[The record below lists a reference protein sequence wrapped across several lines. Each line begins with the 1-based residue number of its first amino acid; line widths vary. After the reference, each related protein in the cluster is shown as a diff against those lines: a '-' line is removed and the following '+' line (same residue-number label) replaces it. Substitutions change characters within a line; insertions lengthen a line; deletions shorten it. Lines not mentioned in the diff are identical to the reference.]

1 MHADQVEITTDVV
14 AALVAAQFPDWSA
27 LPVRPVTSYGTVNA
41 LFRLG
46 EDIVLRFPLQ
56 PNLDPEL
63 RDDLLT
69 EQANAR
75 RIAAYVSVAVPE
87 PLAIGEPGEGYGG
100 PWTAYRWIPGET
112 ASAGSIGDRDVFARD
127 LAGFVTALHGIDTGG
142 RKWAGHGRGG
152 PLRTKDDYVRDC
164 LARSGHL
171 TDTATLARI
180 WADCLDA
187 PANDGDDVW
196 IHADLMPGNIL
207 VRDGRLAAVI
217 DLGAVYVGDPAA
229 DLQPAWNL
237 LGPGARES
245 YRRALGVDEATWRRG
260 RGWAL
265 LQAIGALW
273 YYVDTNP
280 VMADTARHTLDALL
294 E

>member
-87 PLAIGEPGEGYGG
+87 PLAIGEPGRGTADRGRRTGGFPVRRRAPGASVTATSSPVTWPDSSPPCTGSTPVAGSGQVTGGAVRYG
-100 PWTAYRWIPGET
+100 PRTTTYAT
-112 ASAGSIGDRDVFARD
+112 ASPAAGTSPTRRRWPGSGR
-127 LAGFVTALHGIDTGG
+127 TAWT
-142 RKWAGHGRGG
+142 R
-152 PLRTKDDYVRDC
+152 PPT
-164 LARSGHL
+164 
-171 TDTATLARI
+171 TATT
-180 WADCLDA
+180 CGST
-187 PANDGDDVW
+187 P
-196 IHADLMPGNIL
+196 
-207 VRDGRLAAVI
+207 
-217 DLGAVYVGDPAA
+217 
-229 DLQPAWNL
+229 
-237 LGPGARES
+237 
-245 YRRALGVDEATWRRG
+245 T
-260 RGWAL
+260 
-265 LQAIGALW
+265 
-273 YYVDTNP
+273 
-280 VMADTARHTLDALL
+280 
-294 E
+294 